1 MDPHTLIP
9 SPDALPVAWPWFEVL
24 LIPVFVIHL
33 IFMNALLGSA
43 IIGLTASLRPANQ
56 GTGLAQSISRTISQ
70 KLPFHMAL
78 AINFGVAA
86 LLFMQVLY
94 GHLFYTSSILM
105 AVWWLGALG
114 LVLVAYIAIYWLD
127 FRFDGAGALRLGIYT
142 LVVFCLLA
150 VAFVFV
156 NNVTLMADPPS
167 WPRYFSNPGGTLWHW
182 NDPTLIPRYLHFV
195 TASIAVGGLV
205 LALLNRKSAP
215 DKAAH
220 GIRWFTAAT
229 AAQLVIGG
237 WFFLALPQSIR
248 FELMGA
254 DRWATAVLAVALA
267 GVFSTL
273 YFGTQQKIRSAAWSV
288 GIVILGMVLVR
299 DTVRSAYLQP
309 YFSVKQLTAHGE
321 FSPLVVFVLFVLL
334 GIIAI
339 LYMCKLWKGAVP
351 K

>member
-9 SPDALPVAWPWFEVL
+9 SPDTLPVAWPWFEFL

-33 IFMNALLGSA
+33 IFMNALLGSG
-43 IIGLTASLRPANQ
+43 IIGWINAMRPANQ
-56 GTGLAQSISRTISQ
+56 GTGLARTISQ

-105 AVWWLGALG
+105 AVWWMGALG
-114 LVLVAYIAIYWLD
+114 LVLVAYILVYWLD
-127 FRFDGAGALRLGIYT
+127 FRFDGPGALRSGIYT

-182 NDPTLIPRYLHFV
+182 GDPTLIPRYLHFV
-195 TASIAVGGLV
+195 TASMAVGGLA
-205 LALLNRKSAP
+205 LALLQRKSAP
-215 DKAAH
+215 DKAAC
-220 GIRWFTAAT
+220 GMKWFTAAT

-237 WFFLALPQSIR
+237 WFFIALPPSMRID
-248 FELMGA
+248 FLGG
-254 DRWATAVLAVALA
+254 DRWATGVLAVAML
-267 GVFSTL
+267 GVWSAL
-273 YFGTQQKIRSAAWSV
+273 YFGIKRKILPAAWAAGV
-288 GIVILGMVLVR
+288 TILGMILVR
-299 DTVRSAYLQP
+299 DAVRSAYLHP
-309 YFSVKQLTAHGE
+309 YFSVQQLTAHSE

-334 GIIAI
+334 AITAI
-339 LYMCKLWKGAVP
+339 LYMLKLWKGAVP

>member
-43 IIGLTASLRPANQ
+43 IIGLIASLRSVKQAA
-56 GTGLAQSISRTISQ
+56 GLARTISR

-105 AVWWLGALG
+105 AVWWMGALG
-114 LVLVAYIAIYWLD
+114 LVLVAYISIYWLD
-127 FRFDGAGALRLGIYT
+127 FRFDGAGPLRMGIYT

-195 TASIAVGGLV
+195 TASIAVGGLA
-205 LALLNRKSAP
+205 LALLQRRSAP
-215 DKAAH
+215 EKAAQ
-220 GIRWFTAAT
+220 GMKWFTAAT

-248 FELMGA
+248 LELMGA

-267 GVFSTL
+267 GVFSAL
-273 YFGTQQKIRSAAWSV
+273 YFGTQQKIRPAAWSV
-288 GIVILGMVLVR
+288 GIAILGMVLVR
-299 DTVRSAYLQP
+299 DAVRSAYLHP
-309 YFSVKQLTAHGE
+309 YFSVQQLTAHEE

-334 GIIAI
+334 GITAI
-339 LYMCKLWKGAVP
+339 LYMLKLWKGAVP